1 MPTYDYVC
9 DHCGHEFELF
19 QSMKEPPVRDCP
31 ACHATGE
38 VRRLIGSGAGI
49 IFKGTGFYE
58 TDYKRKSSPP
68 SGEGKK
74 NGKAS
79 SASESSSAKSESSK
93 ESKKEPSTKEAA

>member
-49 IFKGTGFYE
+49 IFKIPI
-58 TDYKRKSSPP
+58 DL
-68 SGEGKK
+68 
-74 NGKAS
+74 
-79 SASESSSAKSESSK
+79 
-93 ESKKEPSTKEAA
+93 

>member
-1 MPTYDYVC
+1 MPPYDYVC

-49 IFKGTGFYE
+49 IFRGPATRPI
-58 TDYKRKSSPP
+58 T
-68 SGEGKK
+68 SGNRPLRRRE
-74 NGKAS
+74 
-79 SASESSSAKSESSK
+79 K
-93 ESKKEPSTKEAA
+93 ER